1 MEDISVKLL
10 IEILEKRDE
19 AKNYMEKYRKEYK
32 RKDFYYDNQHKFKKS
47 KHKYSRRKDWD

>member
-19 AKNYMEKYRKEYK
+19 AKNYMEKYRKLMEECD
-32 RKDFYYDNQHKFKKS
+32 RSIKKLREHS
-47 KHKYSRRKDWD
+47 GWEVE